1 MNKSERENYIFESIP
16 LRHLCPRSCYPVHA
30 STCYKQ
36 RVTNVCRT
44 RNRRDYAASIG
55 VPMDFVPM
63 HTYRNHAHRI
73 LCRLFAFRNCNPVRK
88 IAINR
93 QHLPSR
99 TVNRVASRRGRC
111 NSPHVWCIT
120 YPLFEWPC
128 CIIDIVRGR
137 RQSFAWNIRLRWWM
151 LLELFAKNGRIRE
164 LLRG

>member
-99 TVNRVASRRGRC
+99 TVNRVASRRVAAIPPTMMYYVSAFRM
-111 NSPHVWCIT
+111 T
-120 YPLFEWPC
+120 
-128 CIIDIVRGR
+128 
-137 RQSFAWNIRLRWWM
+137 
-151 LLELFAKNGRIRE
+151 LLHNRYS
-164 LLRG
+164 

>member
-1 MNKSERENYIFESIP
+1 M
-16 LRHLCPRSCYPVHA
+16 H
-30 STCYKQ
+30 Q
-36 RVTNVCRT
+36 RVTNNVLQTSCRT

-111 NSPHVWCIT
+111 NSPHV
-120 YPLFEWPC
+120 
-128 CIIDIVRGR
+128 
-137 RQSFAWNIRLRWWM
+137 
-151 LLELFAKNGRIRE
+151 
-164 LLRG
+164 